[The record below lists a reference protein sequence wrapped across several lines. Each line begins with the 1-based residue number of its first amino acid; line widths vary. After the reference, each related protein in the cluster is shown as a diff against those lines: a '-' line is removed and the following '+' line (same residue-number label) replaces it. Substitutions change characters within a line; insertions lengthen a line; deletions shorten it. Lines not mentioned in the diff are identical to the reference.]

1 MPAVACAANV
11 RFLGSLVAAAKEQ
24 DDSCASDCIV
34 DPIAR
39 SNIDPK
45 FPNAIPAEFVIPE
58 VTKFDAIDPAI
69 DRDASFDIPQL
80 RMSVLVDIPSVL
92 SQLMANLVHRV
103 LSFINENC
111 ARSILYMFG
120 NFGSKQERQS
130 KTEMSLHTGLFSL
143 TLFFGQ

>member
-58 VTKFDAIDPAI
+58 VTKFDAID
-69 DRDASFDIPQL
+69 RDASFDIPQL

-92 SQLMANLVHRV
+92 VRKWR
-103 LSFINENC
+103 IW
-111 ARSILYMFG
+111 
-120 NFGSKQERQS
+120 
-130 KTEMSLHTGLFSL
+130 HTGYYRL
-143 TLFFGQ
+143 